1 MSAAKKCDR
10 CGAYFQP
17 KGLRGQYA
25 FIINPEHGREGKGFD
40 LCDEC
45 MKKLAVWLKDE
56 VEQ

>member
-17 KGLRGQYA
+17 ASRKGQYA
-25 FIINPEHGREGKGFD
+25 FVINPKHGREAKGFD

-45 MKKLAVWLKDE
+45 MKKLVKWLKDE
-56 VEQ
+56 AEQ

>member
-17 KGLRGQYA
+17 ESWKGQYA
-25 FIINPEHGREGKGFD
+25 FVINPEYGKEGRSFD

-45 MKKLAVWLKDE
+45 MRKLVAWLKDE
-56 VEQ
+56 VAQ